1 MVKGMRATKTPE
13 EKAFEAEMRR
23 IMVKNLRIL
32 RKRALKAE
40 KRRYRPKINWP
51 SQSKLGMWYIFLSCT
66 AVQIYS
72 MAAMWHFADLSPLY
86 ALIGATVGEGLT
98 YYAYTAKAKA
108 ENTTGGIVYE
118 NSLKNN
124 TEPSEEGEG

>member
-1 MVKGMRATKTPE
+1 MYKTRE
-13 EKAFEAEMRR
+13 ERAFEAELRR
-23 IMVKNLRIL
+23 IKAKNRKIK
-32 RKRALKAE
+32 RKRALRAE
-40 KRRYRPKINWP
+40 RRKYRLKIKWP
-51 SQSKLGMWYIFLSCT
+51 TQSKLGMWYIFISCT

-118 NSLKNN
+118 NSLKNQ
-124 TEPSEEGEG
+124 TEDPEEGER

>member
-1 MVKGMRATKTPE
+1 MYKTRE
-13 EKAFEAEMRR
+13 ERAFEAELRR
-23 IMVKNLRIL
+23 IKAQNRKIK
-32 RKRALKAE
+32 RKRALRAE
-40 KRRYRPKINWP
+40 RRKYRLKIKWP
-51 SQSKLGMWYIFLSCT
+51 TQSKLGMWYIFISCT

-118 NSLKNN
+118 NSLKNQ
-124 TEPSEEGEG
+124 TEDPEEGEG

>member
-1 MVKGMRATKTPE
+1 MYKTRE
-13 EKAFEAEMRR
+13 ERAFEAELRR
-23 IMVKNLRIL
+23 IKAKNRKIK
-32 RKRALKAE
+32 RKRALRAE
-40 KRRYRPKINWP
+40 RRKYRLKIKWP
-51 SQSKLGMWYIFLSCT
+51 TQSKLGMWYIFISCT

-86 ALIGATVGEGLT
+86 ALIGATVGEGFT

-118 NSLKNN
+118 NSLKNQ
-124 TEPSEEGEG
+124 TEAQEEGEG

>member
-1 MVKGMRATKTPE
+1 MRVLYKTRE
-13 EKAFEAEMRR
+13 ERAFEAELRR
-23 IMVKNLRIL
+23 IKAKNRKIK
-32 RKRALKAE
+32 RKRALRAE
-40 KRRYRPKINWP
+40 RRKYRLKIKWP
-51 SQSKLGMWYIFLSCT
+51 TQSKLGMWYIFISCT

-118 NSLKNN
+118 NSLKNQ
-124 TEPSEEGEG
+124 TEAPEEGEG

>member
-1 MVKGMRATKTPE
+1 MHKTRE
-13 EKAFEAEMRR
+13 ERAFEAELRR
-23 IMVKNLRIL
+23 IKAKNRKIK
-32 RKRALKAE
+32 RKRALRAE
-40 KRRYRPKINWP
+40 RRKYRLKIKWP
-51 SQSKLGMWYIFLSCT
+51 TQSKLGMWYIFISCT
-66 AVQIYS
+66 AVQLYS

-118 NSLKNN
+118 NSLKNQ
-124 TEPSEEGEG
+124 TEAPEEGEG

>member
-1 MVKGMRATKTPE
+1 MYKTRE
-13 EKAFEAEMRR
+13 ERAFEAELRR
-23 IMVKNLRIL
+23 IKAKNRKIK
-32 RKRALKAE
+32 RKRALRAE
-40 KRRYRPKINWP
+40 RRKYRLKIKWP
-51 SQSKLGMWYIFLSCT
+51 TQSKLGMWYIFISCT

-118 NSLKNN
+118 NSLKNQ
-124 TEPSEEGEG
+124 TEATEEGEG

>member
-1 MVKGMRATKTPE
+1 MHKTPE
-13 EKAFEAEMRR
+13 ERAYEAELRR
-23 IMVKNLRIL
+23 IRTKNRKIQ
-32 RKRALKAE
+32 RKRALRAE
-40 KRRYRPKINWP
+40 RRKYRLRIKWP
-51 SQSKLGMWYIFLSCT
+51 TQSKLGMWYIFISCT

-118 NSLKNN
+118 NSLKNQ

>member
-1 MVKGMRATKTPE
+1 LYKTRE
-13 EKAFEAEMRR
+13 ERAFEAELRR
-23 IMVKNLRIL
+23 IKAKNRKIK
-32 RKRALKAE
+32 RKRALRAE
-40 KRRYRPKINWP
+40 RRKYRLKIKWP
-51 SQSKLGMWYIFLSCT
+51 TQSKLGMWYIFISCT

-118 NSLKNN
+118 NSLKNQ
-124 TEPSEEGEG
+124 TEDPEEGEG

>member
-1 MVKGMRATKTPE
+1 MYKTRE
-13 EKAFEAEMRR
+13 ERAFEAEMRR
-23 IMVKNLRIL
+23 IKAKNRKLQ

-40 KRRYRPKINWP
+40 KRKYRLKVKWP
-51 SQSKLGMWYIFLSCT
+51 SQSKLGMWYIFISCT

-98 YYAYTAKAKA
+98 YYAYTAKARA

-118 NSLKNN
+118 NSLKNQ
-124 TEPSEEGEG
+124 TEAPEEGEG

>member
-1 MVKGMRATKTPE
+1 MHKTPE
-13 EKAFEAEMRR
+13 ERAFEAELRR
-23 IMVKNLRIL
+23 IRTKNRKIR
-32 RKRALKAE
+32 RKRALRAE
-40 KRRYRPKINWP
+40 RRKYRLRIKWP
-51 SQSKLGMWYIFLSCT
+51 TQSKLGMWYIFISCT

-118 NSLKNN
+118 NSLKNQ

>member
-1 MVKGMRATKTPE
+1 MHKTPE
-13 EKAFEAEMRR
+13 ERAFEAELKR
-23 IMVKNLRIL
+23 IRTKNRKIQ
-32 RKRALKAE
+32 RKRALRAE
-40 KRRYRPKINWP
+40 RRKYRLRIKWP
-51 SQSKLGMWYIFLSCT
+51 TQSKLGMWYIFISCT

-118 NSLKNN
+118 NSLKKQ

>member
-1 MVKGMRATKTPE
+1 MYKTRE
-13 EKAFEAEMRR
+13 ERVFEAELRR
-23 IMVKNLRIL
+23 IKAKNRKIK
-32 RKRALKAE
+32 RKRALRAE
-40 KRRYRPKINWP
+40 RRKYRLKIKWP
-51 SQSKLGMWYIFLSCT
+51 TQSKLGMWYIFISCT

-118 NSLKNN
+118 NSLKNQ
-124 TEPSEEGEG
+124 TEAPEEGEG

>member
-1 MVKGMRATKTPE
+1 MHKTPE
-13 EKAFEAEMRR
+13 ERAFEAELRR
-23 IMVKNLRIL
+23 IRTKNRKIQRKRVLRAERRKYRLRI
-32 RKRALKAE
+32 K
-40 KRRYRPKINWP
+40 WP
-51 SQSKLGMWYIFLSCT
+51 TQSKLGMWYIFISCT

-118 NSLKNN
+118 NSLKNQ

>member
-1 MVKGMRATKTPE
+1 MHKTPE
-13 EKAFEAEMRR
+13 ERAFEAELRR
-23 IMVKNLRIL
+23 IRTKNRKIQ
-32 RKRALKAE
+32 RKRALRAE
-40 KRRYRPKINWP
+40 RRKYRLRIKWP
-51 SQSKLGMWYIFLSCT
+51 TQSKLGMWYIFISCT

-86 ALIGATVGEGLT
+86 ALIGATVGEGIT

-118 NSLKNN
+118 NSLKNQ

>member
-1 MVKGMRATKTPE
+1 MHKTPE
-13 EKAFEAEMRR
+13 ERAFEAELRR
-23 IMVKNLRIL
+23 IRTKNRKIQ
-32 RKRALKAE
+32 RKRALRAE
-40 KRRYRPKINWP
+40 RRKYRLRIKWP
-51 SQSKLGMWYIFLSCT
+51 TQSKLGMWYIFISCT
-66 AVQIYS
+66 VVQIYS

-118 NSLKNN
+118 NSLKNQ
-124 TEPSEEGEG
+124 TEAPEEGEG

>member
-1 MVKGMRATKTPE
+1 MHKTPE
-13 EKAFEAEMRR
+13 ERAFEAELRR
-23 IMVKNLRIL
+23 IRTKNRKIQ
-32 RKRALKAE
+32 RKRALRTE
-40 KRRYRPKINWP
+40 RRKYRLRIKWP
-51 SQSKLGMWYIFLSCT
+51 TQSKLGMWYIFISCT

-118 NSLKNN
+118 NSLKNQ

>member
-1 MVKGMRATKTPE
+1 MYKTRE
-13 EKAFEAEMRR
+13 ERAFEAELRR
-23 IMVKNLRIL
+23 IKAKNRKIK
-32 RKRALKAE
+32 RKRAMRAERRKYRLKI
-40 KRRYRPKINWP
+40 KWP
-51 SQSKLGMWYIFLSCT
+51 TQSKLGMWYIFISCT

-118 NSLKNN
+118 NSLKNQ
-124 TEPSEEGEG
+124 TEAPEEGEG

>member
-1 MVKGMRATKTPE
+1 MHKTPE
-13 EKAFEAEMRR
+13 ERAFEAELRR
-23 IMVKNLRIL
+23 IRTKNRKIQ
-32 RKRALKAE
+32 RKRALRAE
-40 KRRYRPKINWP
+40 RRKYRLRIKWP
-51 SQSKLGMWYIFLSCT
+51 TQSKLGMWYIFISCT

-118 NSLKNN
+118 NSLKNQ

>member
-1 MVKGMRATKTPE
+1 MYKTRE
-13 EKAFEAEMRR
+13 ERAFEAELRR
-23 IMVKNLRIL
+23 IKAKNRKIQ
-32 RKRALKAE
+32 RKRALRAE
-40 KRRYRPKINWP
+40 KRKYRLKIKWP
-51 SQSKLGMWYIFLSCT
+51 TQSKLGMWYIFLSCT

-118 NSLKNN
+118 NSLKNQ
-124 TEPSEEGEG
+124 TEAPEEGEG

>member
-1 MVKGMRATKTPE
+1 MHKTLE
-13 EKAFEAEMRR
+13 ERAFEAELRR
-23 IMVKNLRIL
+23 IRTKNRKIQ
-32 RKRALKAE
+32 RKRALRAE
-40 KRRYRPKINWP
+40 RRKYRLRIKWP
-51 SQSKLGMWYIFLSCT
+51 TQSKLGMWYIFISCT

-118 NSLKNN
+118 NSLKNQ

>member
-1 MVKGMRATKTPE
+1 MHKTPE
-13 EKAFEAEMRR
+13 ERAFEAELRR
-23 IMVKNLRIL
+23 IRTKNRKIQ
-32 RKRALKAE
+32 RKRALRAE
-40 KRRYRPKINWP
+40 RRKYRLKIKWP
-51 SQSKLGMWYIFLSCT
+51 TQSKLGMWYIFISCT
-66 AVQIYS
+66 VVQIYS

-118 NSLKNN
+118 NSLKNQ
-124 TEPSEEGEG
+124 TEDPEEGEG

>member
-1 MVKGMRATKTPE
+1 VRVLYKTRE
-13 EKAFEAEMRR
+13 ERAFEAELRR
-23 IMVKNLRIL
+23 IKAKNRKIK
-32 RKRALKAE
+32 RKRALRAE
-40 KRRYRPKINWP
+40 RRKYRLKIKWP
-51 SQSKLGMWYIFLSCT
+51 TQSKLGMWYIFISCT

-118 NSLKNN
+118 NSLKNQ
-124 TEPSEEGEG
+124 TEAPEEGEG

>member
-1 MVKGMRATKTPE
+1 MYKTRE
-13 EKAFEAEMRR
+13 ERAFEAELRR
-23 IMVKNLRIL
+23 IKAKNRKIK
-32 RKRALKAE
+32 RKRALRAE
-40 KRRYRPKINWP
+40 RRKYRLKIKWP
-51 SQSKLGMWYIFLSCT
+51 TQSKLGMWYIFISCT

-118 NSLKNN
+118 NSLKNQ
-124 TEPSEEGEG
+124 TEDPEEGGG

>member
-1 MVKGMRATKTPE
+1 MRVLYKTRE
-13 EKAFEAEMRR
+13 ERAFEAELKR
-23 IMVKNLRIL
+23 IRTKNRKIQ
-32 RKRALKAE
+32 RKRALRAE
-40 KRRYRPKINWP
+40 RRKYRLKIKWP
-51 SQSKLGMWYIFLSCT
+51 TQSKLGMWYIFISCT

-118 NSLKNN
+118 NSLKNQ
-124 TEPSEEGEG
+124 TEAPEEGEG

>member
-1 MVKGMRATKTPE
+1 MHKTPE
-13 EKAFEAEMRR
+13 ERAFEAELRR
-23 IMVKNLRIL
+23 IRTKNRKIQ
-32 RKRALKAE
+32 RKRALRAE
-40 KRRYRPKINWP
+40 RKKYRLRIKWP
-51 SQSKLGMWYIFLSCT
+51 TQSKLGMWYIFISCT

-118 NSLKNN
+118 NSLKNQ
-124 TEPSEEGEG
+124 TEAPEEGEG

>member
-1 MVKGMRATKTPE
+1 MRVLHKTPE
-13 EKAFEAEMRR
+13 ERAFEAELRR
-23 IMVKNLRIL
+23 IRTKNRKIQ
-32 RKRALKAE
+32 RKRALRAE
-40 KRRYRPKINWP
+40 RRKYRLRIKWP
-51 SQSKLGMWYIFLSCT
+51 TQSKLGMWYIFISCT

-118 NSLKNN
+118 NSLKNQ

>member
-1 MVKGMRATKTPE
+1 MRISFKEKWKHKKTMAKLE
-13 EKAFEAEMRR
+13 
-23 IMVKNLRIL
+23 
-32 RKRALKAE
+32 LKAE
-40 KRRYRPKINWP
+40 RKRMRDEERAKRAEIHPKPKWP

-66 AVQIYS
+66 VVQIYS

-118 NSLKNN
+118 NSLKNQ
-124 TEPSEEGEG
+124 TEGPEEGEG

>member
-1 MVKGMRATKTPE
+1 MRVLYKTRE
-13 EKAFEAEMRR
+13 ERAFEAELRR
-23 IMVKNLRIL
+23 IKAKNRKIK
-32 RKRALKAE
+32 RKRALRAE
-40 KRRYRPKINWP
+40 RRKYRLKIKWP
-51 SQSKLGMWYIFLSCT
+51 TQSKLGMWYIFISCT

-118 NSLKNN
+118 NSLKNQ
-124 TEPSEEGEG
+124 TESPEEGEA

>member
-1 MVKGMRATKTPE
+1 MQTPE
-13 EKAFEAEMRR
+13 EKAFQYELRR
-23 IMVKNLRIL
+23 IEIKGRQAMRKRIL
-32 RKRALKAE
+32 RETKKI
-40 KRRYRPKINWP
+40 YRHKIKWP
-51 SQSKLGMWYIFLSCT
+51 SQSKLGMWYIFISCT

-86 ALIGATVGEGLT
+86 SLIGATVGEGIT

-118 NSLKNN
+118 NSLKENDC
-124 TEPSEEGEG
+124 PEGKG

>member
-1 MVKGMRATKTPE
+1 MHKTPE
-13 EKAFEAEMRR
+13 ERAFEAELRKIR
-23 IMVKNLRIL
+23 TKNRKIQ
-32 RKRALKAE
+32 RKRALRAE
-40 KRRYRPKINWP
+40 RRKYRLRINWP
-51 SQSKLGMWYIFLSCT
+51 TQSKLGMWYIFISCT

-118 NSLKNN
+118 NSLKNQ

>member
-1 MVKGMRATKTPE
+1 MYKTRE
-13 EKAFEAEMRR
+13 ERAFEAELRR
-23 IMVKNLRIL
+23 IKAKNRKIK
-32 RKRALKAE
+32 RKRALRAE
-40 KRRYRPKINWP
+40 RRKYRLKIKCP
-51 SQSKLGMWYIFLSCT
+51 TQSKLGMWYIFISCT

-118 NSLKNN
+118 NSLKNQ
-124 TEPSEEGEG
+124 TEDPEEGEG

>member
-1 MVKGMRATKTPE
+1 MYKTRE
-13 EKAFEAEMRR
+13 ERAFEAELRR
-23 IMVKNLRIL
+23 IKAKNRKIK
-32 RKRALKAE
+32 RKRALRAE
-40 KRRYRPKINWP
+40 RRKYRLKIKWP
-51 SQSKLGMWYIFLSCT
+51 TQSKLGMWYIFISCT

-118 NSLKNN
+118 NSLKNQ
-124 TEPSEEGEG
+124 TEDPEEGEG

>member
-1 MVKGMRATKTPE
+1 MHKTRE
-13 EKAFEAEMRR
+13 ERAFEAELRR
-23 IMVKNLRIL
+23 IKAKNRKIK
-32 RKRALKAE
+32 RKRALRAE
-40 KRRYRPKINWP
+40 RRKYRLKIKWP
-51 SQSKLGMWYIFLSCT
+51 TQSKLGMWYIFISCT

-118 NSLKNN
+118 NSLKNQ

>member
-1 MVKGMRATKTPE
+1 VRVLYKTRE
-13 EKAFEAEMRR
+13 ERAFEAELRR
-23 IMVKNLRIL
+23 IKAKNRKIK
-32 RKRALKAE
+32 RKRALRAE
-40 KRRYRPKINWP
+40 RRKYRLKIKWP
-51 SQSKLGMWYIFLSCT
+51 TQSKLGMWYIFISCT

-118 NSLKNN
+118 NSLKNQ
-124 TEPSEEGEG
+124 TEDPEEGEG

>member
-23 IMVKNLRIL
+23 IKVKNRQIL
-32 RKRALKAE
+32 RKRALRAE
-40 KRRYRPKINWP
+40 KKKYRLKAKWP
-51 SQSKLGMWYIFLSCT
+51 SQSKMGMWYIFISCT

-86 ALIGATVGEGLT
+86 ALIGATVGEGIT

-118 NSLKNN
+118 NSLKYQ
-124 TEPSEEGEG
+124 EEAPEEGEG